1 MTVVPLIEPKEVA
14 VMIPA
19 VTLPTVMSSS
29 ELLRVTLPVLP
40 YSPVTHLMLHQNQYD
55 ELECT
60 PSLGAAVNVSVLSV
74 TLYALDVEVVVG
86 Y

>member
-1 MTVVPLIEPKEVA
+1 MPPTDTLPLNDAVVPLIEPKEVA

-40 YSPVTHLMLHQNQYD
+40 YSPVT
-55 ELECT
+55 
-60 PSLGAAVNVSVLSV
+60 
-74 TLYALDVEVVVG
+74 ALDVAPAKPI
-86 Y
+86 